1 MATLAL
7 SSSNRAPSRSDSA
20 SSLAMSA
27 YYEYRAYDGETFLG
41 IYRVD
46 RQALVSA
53 LKAFGVDLPP
63 N

>member
-1 MATLAL
+1 
-7 SSSNRAPSRSDSA
+7 
-20 SSLAMSA
+20 MSA